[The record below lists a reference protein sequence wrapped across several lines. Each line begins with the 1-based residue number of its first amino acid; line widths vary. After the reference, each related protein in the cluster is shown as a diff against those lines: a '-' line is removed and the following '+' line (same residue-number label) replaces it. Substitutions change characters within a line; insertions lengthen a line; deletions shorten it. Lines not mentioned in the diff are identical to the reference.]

1 MRVAV
6 SILALALLIAACGGE
21 SVVNED
27 LAPTA
32 APIVAE
38 PSLTPSAA
46 PLPIA
51 DPADVTYENCD
62 AVRAAGAAPIRVG
75 EPGYSTKLDRDG
87 DGVGCE

>member
-6 SILALALLIAACGGE
+6 SILALAFCIAACQGG
-21 SVVNED
+21 SDVNEVPTE
-27 LAPTA
+27 APV
-32 APIVAE
+32 VAE
-38 PSLTPSAA
+38 PTLAPSAE

-75 EPGYSTKLDRDG
+75 EPGYSSKLDRDG